1 MKLHVANLHQGDYA
15 FEALCECSSPL
26 KPYLRKNPKGLLTIN
41 FSDTNA
47 VLALNQALLK
57 FFYGVDF
64 WQIPEGYLCPPIP
77 GRADYIHYLADLL
90 AKDNNGCVPRGKQVK
105 VLDIGMG
112 ANCIYPIIGSQSYG
126 WSFIG
131 SDIDTVAFKTAELIS
146 RSNANLKPFI
156 KLRLQKNKDSIFEGI
171 IKKGEKFT
179 LTLCNPPFH
188 ASMQDALAGSQRKV
202 NNLNKQKT
210 KVTLN
215 FGGQENELVCAGGEL
230 AFLKQMC
237 IESKNYARQV
247 EWFSSLVSKTENIS
261 PLKKLLGKLGVKQTE
276 VIKMNQGQ
284 KISRL
289 IAWHF

>member
-1 MKLHVANLHQGDYA
+1 MKLHAANLHQGNYD
-15 FEALCECSSPL
+15 FKALCECSAPL
-26 KPYLRKNPKGLLTIN
+26 KPYLSKNPKGLLTIN
-41 FSDTNA
+41 FSDANA

-57 FFYGVDF
+57 FFYDVDF
-64 WQIPEGYLCPPIP
+64 WQIPQGYLCPPIP

-90 AKDNNGCVPRGKQVK
+90 AKDNNGNVPRGKQIK
-105 VLDIGMG
+105 VLDIGVG
-112 ANCIYPIIGSQSYG
+112 ANCIYPIIGSQCYG

-131 SDIDTVAFKTAELIS
+131 SDIDTVALKTAGLIVQ
-146 RSNANLKPFI
+146 SNAKLKPFI
-156 KLRLQKNKDSIFEGI
+156 KLRLQKNRSSIFEGI
-171 IKKGEKFT
+171 IKKGEKFA

-188 ASMQDALAGSQRKV
+188 ASMQAALAGSQRKI

-210 KVTLN
+210 EVTLN

-237 IESKNYARQV
+237 IESKNYAQQV
-247 EWFSSLVSKTENIS
+247 EWFSSLVSKSENIS
-261 PLKKLLGKLGVKQTE
+261 PLKKLLEKSGVKQIE
-276 VIKMNQGQ
+276 VIKMSQGQ

>member
-1 MKLHVANLHQGDYA
+1 MKLHAANLHQGNYD
-15 FEALCECSSPL
+15 FKALCACSEPL
-26 KPYLRKNPKGLLTIN
+26 KAYLRKNPKGLLTID
-41 FSDTNA
+41 FSDADA

-57 FFYGVDF
+57 FYYHVDF
-64 WQIPEGYLCPPIP
+64 WQIPKGYLCPPIP

-90 AKDNNGCVPRGKQVK
+90 AKNNDGKVPEGKQIK
-105 VLDIGMG
+105 VLDIGVG
-112 ANCIYPIIGSQSYG
+112 ANCIYPIIGSQRYG
-126 WSFIG
+126 WSFVG
-131 SDIDTVAFKTAELIS
+131 SDIDIVALKTAELIS
-146 RSNANLKPFI
+146 HSNTNLKPFI
-156 KLRLQKNKDSIFEGI
+156 KLRLQKNKTSIFESI

-202 NNLNKQKT
+202 NNLNKQNT
-210 KVTLN
+210 KLSLN

-237 IESKNYARQV
+237 VESKNYGQQV
-247 EWFSSLVSKTENIS
+247 EWFSSLVSKSENIS
-261 PLKKLLGKLGVKQTE
+261 PLKKLLEKLQVKQIE